1 MGAAERA
8 WVPRGET
15 ELRWLSR
22 EKLTEA
28 ERYEV
33 EGILELIIERV
44 RSGAIAAHFGQLV
57 INRLAEEKVRD
68 YLART
73 GRTGVW
79 GK

>member
-1 MGAAERA
+1 MGAAHE
-8 WVPRGET
+8 WVPRGE
-15 ELRWLSR
+15 EHLRWLSR

-28 ERYEV
+28 ERFEV
-33 EGILELIIERV
+33 EGVLDLIIERV
-44 RSGAIAAHFGQLV
+44 RAGTISAHFGQLV

-68 YLART
+68 WLART

>member
-1 MGAAERA
+1 MGAAQH
-8 WVPRGET
+8 WVPRGER

-28 ERYEV
+28 ERFEV
-33 EGILELIIERV
+33 EGVLDLVIERV
-44 RSGAIAAHFGQLV
+44 REGSISSHFGQLV

-68 YLART
+68 WLART